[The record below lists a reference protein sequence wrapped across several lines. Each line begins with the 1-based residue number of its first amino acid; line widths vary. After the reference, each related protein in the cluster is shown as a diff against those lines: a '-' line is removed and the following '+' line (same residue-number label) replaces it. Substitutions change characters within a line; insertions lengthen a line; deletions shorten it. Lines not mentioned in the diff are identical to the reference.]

1 MKSGEMDSRLSIA
14 DQSLASPSA
23 SLGGKNSNENVG
35 RPLAHWFVMRISID
49 SGYRSR
55 VVTEVKTTIDGVRA
69 EIRSELADYLAGQ
82 RTYLTSIASELVPVC
97 DALDEFL
104 LDGGKRLRPLFA
116 YAGLMASG
124 AKATPEIIRAISSL
138 ELLQACALIHDD
150 LMDRSDTRRG
160 KPAIHRHFENLHQST
175 AMNGLA
181 TQFGEAAAV
190 LLGDLALV
198 WSDQMLNTS
207 GISTESLLAAHQ
219 IHDEMRVELMAGQYL
234 DVREAGEKT
243 YSVERSLRI
252 ARYKSGKYTIERP
265 LHIGA
270 VIGKPSKG
278 EHGDLLDA
286 LSRYGLPLGEAFQL
300 RDDLLG
306 IFGDPDVTGKPAGD
320 DLREGKRTV
329 LIAMTLE
336 ALQEADREEL
346 LAHLGQPNIELAKIE
361 ELRALIKSSGAVDK
375 VESLIEKLTNDSL
388 TAIEDPAIHPSSR
401 EFLTYIALSAVKRSA

>member
-1 MKSGEMDSRLSIA
+1 M
-14 DQSLASPSA
+14 
-23 SLGGKNSNENVG
+23 V
-35 RPLAHWFVMRISID
+35 
-49 SGYRSR
+49 SGYRCR
-55 VVTEVKTTIDGVRA
+55 VATEVKQVIETVRA

-82 RTYLTSIASELVPVC
+82 RTYLTSIASELIPVC

-116 YAGLMASG
+116 YSGLIASG
-124 AKATPEIIRAISSL
+124 ATPTREVIRAISSL

-160 KPAIHRHFENLHQST
+160 KPAIHRHFENLHQSS

-207 GISTESLLAAHQ
+207 DIPTQSLLAAHL

-243 YSVERSLRI
+243 YSAERSLRI

-270 VIGKPSKG
+270 VIGAPADN
-278 EHGDLLDA
+278 EALLGA

-306 IFGDPDVTGKPAGD
+306 IFGDPEVTGKPAGD

-336 ALQEADREEL
+336 TLDEKGRAEL
-346 LAHLGQPNIELAKIE
+346 LAHLGQPEISLGKIE
-361 ELRALIKSSGAVDK
+361 ELRALITSSGAVEK
-375 VESLIEKLTNDSL
+375 VENLIEKLTNESL
-388 TAIEDPAIHPSSR
+388 SAIEDPAINPSSR
-401 EFLTYIALSAVKRSA
+401 ELLTYIALRAVKRSA

>member
-1 MKSGEMDSRLSIA
+1 ME
-14 DQSLASPSA
+14 
-23 SLGGKNSNENVG
+23 
-35 RPLAHWFVMRISID
+35 
-49 SGYRSR
+49 SGYRYR
-55 VVTEVKTTIDGVRA
+55 VSTEVKVAIDGARA
-69 EIRSELADYLAGQ
+69 DIRSELSLYLSAQ
-82 RTYLTSIASELVPVC
+82 RTYLLAIASELEPVC

-116 YAGLMASG
+116 YAGIMASG
-124 AKATPEIIRAISSL
+124 VKPTHEMVRAISSL

-175 AMNGLA
+175 AMNGIA
-181 TQFGEAAAV
+181 QQFGESAAV

-207 GISTESLLAAHQ
+207 GISTESLIAAQ
-219 IHDEMRVELMAGQYL
+219 RIHDEMRVELMAGQYL
-234 DVREAGEKT
+234 DVRESGERT

-265 LHIGA
+265 LHLGA
-270 VIGKPSKG
+270 VIGDAKQRTDGP
-278 EHGDLLDA
+278 LLSA

-306 IFGDPDVTGKPAGD
+306 IFGDPSVTGKPAGD
-320 DLREGKRTV
+320 DFREGKRTV
-329 LIAMTLE
+329 LMAIALDTLKG
-336 ALQEADREEL
+336 AQREML
-346 LAHLGQPNIELAKIE
+346 LGHLGKADISAEKIE
-361 ELRALIKSSGAVDK
+361 ELRALIIASGAVEK
-375 VESLIEKLTNDSL
+375 VETLIEKLSSDSL
-388 TAIEDPAIHPSSR
+388 RAIEDPAIDSSAR